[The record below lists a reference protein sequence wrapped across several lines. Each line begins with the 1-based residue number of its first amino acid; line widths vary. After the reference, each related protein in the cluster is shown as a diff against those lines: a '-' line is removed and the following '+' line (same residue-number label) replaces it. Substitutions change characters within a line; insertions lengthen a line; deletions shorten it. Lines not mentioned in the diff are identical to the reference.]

1 MFMSNSRV
9 LLPFI
14 LAGTL
19 YATADC
25 NNKVSL
31 HNKDR
36 VLFNQIENLNDKYRT
51 QILELNDKI
60 ENLEEKLSEN
70 EIICESKIKEIRRDI
85 QQLFFRFVDEEE
97 NNDEVYNECE
107 SYCGD
112 IEE

>member
-1 MFMSNSRV
+1 MSNSRV

-25 NNKVSL
+25 NNKLNL

-36 VLFNQIENLNDKYRT
+36 LLLNKIEQINDEYRA
-51 QILELNDKI
+51 QITELNDKI
-60 ENLEEKLSEN
+60 QNLEERLSEN
-70 EIICESKIKEIRRDI
+70 EIVCESKIKDIRRDL

-97 NNDEVYNECE
+97 NIDEIYNECE
-107 SYCGD
+107 SYCGNT
-112 IEE
+112 EE